1 MKLGREEVMT
11 VSAALAA
18 VLVMGALVHVV
29 PARAELTIEI
39 TEGVSDPIPI
49 AIVPFGWSGVDAAPM
64 DIADVVSSDLQRSGR
79 FRPMARNDMVDL
91 PTKASEVDVD
101 DWRLLRNDFVVV
113 GELQPQGQGQYQ
125 IHFALVNVLNGQ
137 QLLEYTQPAAGSA
150 LRAAAHRVS
159 DRIFEKLT
167 GIPGAFS
174 TRIAYV
180 AVVGQAPALRHQLVV
195 ADADGM
201 NPRVVAQSSEPIMS
215 PAWSP
220 DGQSLAYV
228 SFENR
233 VAAVFVQLL
242 RTGERSRVSARAGIN
257 GAPAWSPD
265 GRRIALTL
273 SHKDGNLDVY
283 VLSLGDQALSRLT
296 DDDAIDTEPAWAADG
311 KSVYFTS
318 DRSGAPQIYRVGL
331 GAGERAQR
339 ITFDGTYN
347 ARPRVSPDGTQLAM
361 VTLDGGAYR
370 IAVMNLKNRA
380 TRVLTQGSLDESPSY
395 APNGAVLIYGTQD
408 KGRGVLATVSVDGSV
423 HQRIAA
429 TQGDIREP
437 IWSPLPAS

>member
-1 MKLGREEVMT
+1 MLATATAG
-11 VSAALAA
+11 AALLFAQ
-18 VLVMGALVHVV
+18 G
-29 PARAELTIEI
+29 PARAELTVEI
-39 TEGVSDPIPI
+39 TEGVTDPIPI
-49 AIVPFGWSGVDAAPM
+49 AIVPFGWPGIGGPAPI
-64 DIADVVSSDLQRSGR
+64 DVADVVASDLQRSGR
-79 FRPMARNDMVDL
+79 FRPMARSDMVDL
-91 PTKASEVDVD
+91 PTQASDVVVD

-113 GELQPQGQGQYQ
+113 GQLQPGANQGEYT
-125 IHFALVNVLNGQ
+125 IKYALVNVLNGQ
-137 QLLEYTQPAAGSA
+137 KMLEYSQPASTPT
-150 LRAAAHRVS
+150 LRAASHRVS
-159 DRIFEKLT
+159 DKIFEKLT

-180 AVVGQAPALRHQLVV
+180 SVLGQPPNSRYQLIV

-201 NPRVVAQSSEPIMS
+201 NPHVVTQSSEPIMS

-220 DGQSLAYV
+220 DGQNLAYV
-228 SFENR
+228 SFEGR
-233 VAAVFVQLL
+233 MAAVYVQIL
-242 RTGERSRVSARAGIN
+242 RSGERRRVSARAGIN

-265 GRRIALTL
+265 GKRLALTL

-283 VLSLGDQALSRLT
+283 VLGLNDQVLT
-296 DDDAIDTEPAWAADG
+296 RVTEDNAIDTEPAWSPDG
-311 KSVYFTS
+311 KSIYFTS

-339 ITFDGTYN
+339 VSFEGSYN

-361 VTLDGGAYR
+361 VTLDRGAYR
-370 IAVMNLKNRA
+370 IALMNLKSNS
-380 TRVLTQGSLDESPSY
+380 TRILTQGNLDESPSF
-395 APNGAVLIYGTQD
+395 APNGAVLIYGAQD

-429 TQGDIREP
+429 DQGDIREP

>member
-1 MKLGREEVMT
+1 MAT
-11 VSAALAA
+11 AA
-18 VLVMGALVHVV
+18 VAGAFMHSA
-29 PARAELTIEI
+29 PARAELTVEI

-49 AIVPFGWSGVDAAPM
+49 AIVPFGWSGVDGAPM
-64 DIADVVSSDLQRSGR
+64 DVAEVVSSDLQRSGR

-91 PTKASEVDVD
+91 PTRAGDVVPD
-101 DWRLLRNDFVVV
+101 DWRMLRNDFVVV
-113 GELQPQGQGQYQ
+113 GELQPQAQGQYV
-125 IHFALVNVLNGQ
+125 IRFALVNVLNGQ
-137 QLLEYTQPAAGSA
+137 KLLEFEQPAAGAA

-174 TRIAYV
+174 TRVAYV
-180 AVVGQAPALRHQLVV
+180 AVSGRAPALRYQLVV

-233 VAAVFVQLL
+233 VAAVFVQVL

-265 GRRIALTL
+265 GRRLALTL

-283 VLSLGDQALSRLT
+283 VLSLGDQALTRVT
-296 DDDAIDTEPAWAADG
+296 DDNAIDTEAAWSPDG
-311 KSVYFTS
+311 RSLYFTS
-318 DRSGAPQIYRVGL
+318 DRSGAPQIYRAGL
-331 GAGERAQR
+331 GTGERAQR
-339 ITFDGTYN
+339 ITFEGTYN
-347 ARPRVSPDGTQLAM
+347 ARPRVSPDGAQLAM

-380 TRVLTQGSLDESPSY
+380 TRVLTQGSLDESPSF

-429 TQGDIREP
+429 EQGDIREP
-437 IWSPLPAS
+437 IWSPWPAS